1 MPPEIQKS
9 LYDEAIAAVKTGN
22 FPTWFIHTFA
32 FTTPYP
38 WRGYSRQPDPDRHRT
53 GINEIAGPPE
63 SGKTRILADLSNHFG
78 DKIKVI
84 PEFGGD
90 HNVLPSIKLLKSFF
104 DVDKPTVT
112 ADDVLLNLGTKI
124 EVFKKEAQNP
134 DGKLRIFERGP
145 FDVMHDLFW
154 IMSLA
159 HSKPVSPKLEEDD
172 LLGGGLAHD
181 PREWLMP
188 DFWEMYWSAFS
199 LALSQIESVD
209 ALILSGL
216 SYSSAQKRR
225 AHRGQPPGYVTNP
238 ENWPGLMNSYERI
251 YGLWAI
257 ANMKYGTGI
266 SALNG
271 DKPYKYNFRKITN
284 YLSKLIDS

>member
-1 MPPEIQKS
+1 MPPEIRKS
-9 LYDEAIAAVKTGN
+9 LYDEAVEAAKIGN
-22 FPTWFIHTFA
+22 FPVWFVRTFD
-32 FTTPYP
+32 FTIPYP
-38 WRGYSRQPDPDRHRT
+38 WRGHNRKPDPGRNRT
-53 GINEIAGPPE
+53 GIIEIAGPPE
-63 SGKTRILADLSNHFG
+63 SGKTHILADLSDHFG
-78 DKIKVI
+78 DKIKII

-104 DVDKPTVT
+104 DVSNPTVT
-112 ADDVLLNLGTKI
+112 ADDVMLNLATKI
-124 EVFKKEAQNP
+124 EVFKNETRNS
-134 DGKLRIFERGP
+134 DDKLRIFERGP

-159 HSKPVSPKLEEDD
+159 HSKPVSPQFEEDE
-172 LLGGGLAHD
+172 LLGGSLAHD

-188 DFWEMYWSAFS
+188 DFWNMYWSAFS

-216 SYSSAQKRR
+216 SYPSAQKRR
-225 AHRGQPPGYVTNP
+225 ARRGTSPGYVTNP
-238 ENWPGLMNSYERI
+238 ESWPSVMNSYERV

-266 SALNG
+266 LALNG
-271 DKPYKYNFRKITN
+271 DKPYQYNFRKITN